1 MKHSKYRN
9 TGLLY
14 ELLVK
19 QVAAD
24 TLQNKK
30 SYAVKL
36 LQKYFSKNTPLA
48 KEYSIYEEVLRKTS
62 LEKVEVDTKIGV
74 IQEISKTL
82 DVEVIEREKYN
93 LIKELKQYYNI
104 KDFFTRKIQDYR
116 TLASLNQLIE
126 VYKSSNPSSIEIG
139 KIVENKLTLTRHL
152 LGQNHKKD
160 QEKNEV
166 LEEYLNSDKD
176 LKLLTFKILVSKYN
190 DKYKSLNS
198 GQKVILREYINS
210 VGSINKMR
218 TLLNTEILKLKNL
231 IEGRKDKV
239 EDSIIKIKLNE
250 ISKTM
255 TTIPATKKLEE
266 SDIIKVLQ
274 YHELVQE
281 LSKV

>member
-1 MKHSKYRN
+1 MKHSKYKN

-24 TLQNKK
+24 TLSNRK

-48 KEYSIYEEVLRKTS
+48 KEYSIYEEVLNKIN
-62 LEKVEVDTKIGV
+62 LEKSEVDTRVGV
-74 IQEISKTL
+74 IQELCRTL
-82 DVEVIEREKYN
+82 DNKSIDLEKYN
-93 LIKELKQYYNI
+93 LVKELKQNYNI
-104 KDFFTRKIQDYR
+104 KDFFTRKVEDYR
-116 TLASLNQLIE
+116 ALAALHQLVE
-126 VYKSSNPSSIEIG
+126 FYKTPNPSAVEIG

-152 LGQNHKKD
+152 LSKKEQKAHKK
-160 QEKNEV
+160 NEI

-176 LKLLTFKILVSKYN
+176 LKLLTFKILVSKFN
-190 DKYKSLNS
+190 KKYESLNR
-198 GQKVILREYINS
+198 GQKLILREYINS

-218 TLLNTEILKLKNL
+218 TLVNTEIDKLRKIVEIRKNK
-231 IEGRKDKV
+231 IS
-239 EDSIIKIKLNE
+239 DSILKIKLEE

-255 TTIPATKKLEE
+255 TQIPASKKLEE

-274 YHELVQE
+274 YHELIQE
-281 LSKV
+281 LNKV